1 MSSASQQCAE
11 AEAGFRLEVLRAA
24 DQEMFGIHGGAVPMR
39 PVLSILA
46 EFMQEKVNRPIMEG
60 GDCGKAVQA
69 AYELR
74 DVLSTLVDV
83 GYAELAV
90 PLETIKGRLS
100 RLHEA
105 SRNRL
110 MQIYL
115 DPATPPEEAE
125 EIKET
130 LIDVAEHGGWDSML
144 EDMDNM
150 LWDAAEAKIAELREE
165 LRQARASH
173 A

>member
-1 MSSASQQCAE
+1 MTDHVE
-11 AEAGFRLEVLRAA
+11 AEFRTELFRAVH
-24 DQEMFGIHGGAVPMR
+24 QEKFGIQYDIAPTR
-39 PVLSILA
+39 SVLSLLG
-46 EFMQEKVNRPIMEG
+46 EFMTEKVNKPIMEG
-60 GDCGKAVQA
+60 GDCGKAVTA

-74 DVLSTLVDV
+74 AVLTTLVSV
-83 GYAELAV
+83 GYAELAI
-90 PLETIKGRLS
+90 PLETLSSRLS

-110 MQIYL
+110 MQLYL
-115 DPATPPEEAE
+115 DPKTPPEEAE

-130 LIDVAEHGGWDSML
+130 LIDVAEHGGWDSIL

-165 LRQARASH
+165 LRQARAC
-173 A
+173 